1 MKNDE
6 KGITLVELLVAVAII
21 GIVIVPILM
30 LITGTFSRTIIQGTE
45 SRMNYYA
52 QEVMEEARVSS
63 YPSGLTV
70 LYGTCTEDSG
80 CSSIDLQNNTATLID
95 QTNKD
100 AIYSITFKPLDP
112 TITNTT
118 LRDRFYEI
126 DVTVESTEPASKSI
140 ELTTVVKKQ

>member
-1 MKNDE
+1 MKNE
-6 KGITLVELLVAVAII
+6 KGITLVELLVAIAII
-21 GIVIVPILM
+21 GIVTVPILM

-52 QEVMEEARVSS
+52 QEVIEEARVSS
-63 YPSGLTV
+63 YPTGLTV
-70 LYGTCTEDSG
+70 LYGACTEDFG

-112 TITNTT
+112 TITNTA

-126 DVTVESTEPASKSI
+126 AVTVESTEAASKSI

>member
-1 MKNDE
+1 MRNE

-21 GIVIVPILM
+21 GSVTVPILM

-45 SRMNYYA
+45 SRISYYA
-52 QEVMEEARVSS
+52 QEVIEEARVSS
-63 YPSGLTV
+63 YPGGLNI

-80 CSSIDLQNNTATLID
+80 CSSIDLQKNAATLIN

-112 TITNTT
+112 TITNTI
-118 LRDRFYEI
+118 LRDHFYEI
-126 DVTVESTEPASKSI
+126 IVKVESTNTPSNSV
-140 ELTTVVKKQ
+140 ELTTVVRKQ